1 MNYLAFFKK
10 TASLWAAVLL
20 TALLLAGCRTTPK
33 GPGPDDASKYVEALL
48 DLTCTGSYSGS
59 VTLSYAGKDRG
70 REIRETIIDDLYSS
84 TVEDADL
91 SEDVKTLFREFLVKA
106 GMNCRYS
113 VTEVTPSQE
122 QTSPEFPEYDVA
134 VSIEPLKAFKGA
146 SDLLDQE
153 MDAMESDT
161 GNLINTDPDVI
172 CSTVFRNVFSALSA
186 QLDQPEYGIPETV
199 VVHYY
204 PIDASRNLYGIN
216 EEDCTRLGE
225 KLFSMEGL
233 DQE

>member
-1 MNYLAFFKK
+1 
-10 TASLWAAVLL
+10 
-20 TALLLAGCRTTPK
+20 
-33 GPGPDDASKYVEALL
+33 
-48 DLTCTGSYSGS
+48 
-59 VTLSYAGKDRG
+59 
-70 REIRETIIDDLYSS
+70 
-84 TVEDADL
+84 
-91 SEDVKTLFREFLVKA
+91 
-106 GMNCRYS
+106 
-113 VTEVTPSQE
+113 
-122 QTSPEFPEYDVA
+122 
-134 VSIEPLKAFKGA
+134 
-146 SDLLDQE
+146 

-204 PIDASRNLYGIN
+204 PIDTSRNLYGIN